1 MVNWL
6 ELTRLLSFRIR
17 NGISETL
24 KDDGSS
30 CIAISFFFS
39 FFFLQFFYKI
49 FKRLEKK
56 PLKKRATNSPKD
68 NSRKKKIL
76 LE

>member
-24 KDDGSS
+24 KNDGSS
-30 CIAISFFFS
+30 CIAISFFF
-39 FFFLQFFYKI
+39 FFYNSSTK
-49 FKRLEKK
+49 FSKDLKRNL
-56 PLKKRATNSPKD
+56 
-68 NSRKKKIL
+68 
-76 LE
+76 

>member
-30 CIAISFFFS
+30 CIAISFFF
-39 FFFLQFFYKI
+39 FFF
-49 FKRLEKK
+49 
-56 PLKKRATNSPKD
+56 T
-68 NSRKKKIL
+68 IL
-76 LE
+76 LQNFQKT

>member
-39 FFFLQFFYKI
+39 FFFYNSSTKFSKDL
-49 FKRLEKK
+49 KRN
-56 PLKKRATNSPKD
+56 P
-68 NSRKKKIL
+68 
-76 LE
+76 